1 LDGIGEEKVTLMQDN
16 VIDFGEGWTNM
27 SAHLRKP
34 RTFLTIGG
42 RKEFTVRCEGGKIIF
57 LSHAYK
63 GCTIPESE
71 LKKVYERF
79 LLKRSWKT
87 THYKESRHASYFLR
101 LLKEYFVK

>member
-1 LDGIGEEKVTLMQDN
+1 MQGDI
-16 VIDFGEGWTNM
+16 VGFEVGWNAM
-27 SAHLRKP
+27 LVHLRKP
-34 RTFLTIGG
+34 RTFSTIGG
-42 RKEFTVRCEGGKIIF
+42 RKEFTVQCEGGKIIF

-87 THYKESRHASYFLR
+87 THYKNSRHASYYLR